1 MEYENSIINDSW
13 LKGMKEIYKRYENF
27 DEIETGNVLC
37 IIFFISKKNE
47 IQEIVKKRYKI
58 ANNTVDIDEINN
70 IVEEYTNEYRIMDI
84 FQSYVP
90 YNHEEMEKKIFE
102 QKPLVIKNVTN
113 KDNIYYPN
121 TTRYLKR
128 MSNLIIF
135 CKENT
140 SMSLFTKRIRI
151 KDSKK
156 TRKNKKIYNIF
167 N

>member
-27 DEIETGNVLC
+27 DEIETNNILC
-37 IIFFISKKNE
+37 IIFFISKRNE
-47 IQEIVKKRYKI
+47 IEEIVKKKYKI
-58 ANNTVDIDEINN
+58 VNNTVDIDEINN

-90 YNHEEMEKKIFE
+90 YNHEEMEKKLFDK
-102 QKPLVIKNVTN
+102 KPLVIKNVTN

-167 N
+167 